1 MQGVIIVPEGFDFAF
16 LPEGEMIVDS
26 TTHEI
31 DTVNDNDLRIQL
43 AYNRVKSISNDW
55 YIDKIGADL
64 EELVGQPCTTT
75 IVEYGKEKIYEQLT
89 YDNLWHRDYI
99 HIQSVV
105 NNNTNVTYAIFL
117 RIFDE
122 TAIEDSYVYKIT
134 AELDLVKGVFIRFGW
149 QPKRKGWF
157 HGIKYV

>member
-1 MQGVIIVPEGFDFAF
+1 MPEGFDFTL
-16 LPEGEMIVDS
+16 LPEGEIILEFA
-26 TTHEI
+26 THEI
-31 DTVNDNDLRIQL
+31 GTVKDNDLRIQL

-64 EELVGQPCTTT
+64 EELVGQPCTAG
-75 IVEYGKEKIYEQLT
+75 IIEYGKEKIYEQLT
-89 YDNLWHRDYI
+89 YDNLWRREYI
-99 HIQSVV
+99 HIQSTV

-122 TAIEDSYVYKIT
+122 TAIEDSYVYEIT

-157 HGIKYV
+157 HGIKYI